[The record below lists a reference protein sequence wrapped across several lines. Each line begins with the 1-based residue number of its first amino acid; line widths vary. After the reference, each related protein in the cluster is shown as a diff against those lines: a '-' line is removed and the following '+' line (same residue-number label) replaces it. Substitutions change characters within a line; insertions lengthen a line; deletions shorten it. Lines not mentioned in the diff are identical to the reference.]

1 MKPAVSSL
9 HQLICSPLNPSARR
23 TRRETHTVRLASRV
37 LPVKKREGR
46 EECER
51 REEGVAPSAP
61 GCFEAHGWQVAGSR
75 LASSSTKLKPGND
88 DYEDGDDD

>member
-23 TRRETHTVRLASRV
+23 TRRETHTVRSASLV

-61 GCFEAHGWQVAGSR
+61 GLLQGTR
-75 LASSSTKLKPGND
+75 LASCRFATR
-88 DYEDGDDD
+88 EQQHRTQAR